1 MASLWR
7 SKEVK
12 GRSKPDRKCKK
23 HPKHEQPPG
32 VCSVCLIEKLSQL
45 PTSATSTSRIA
56 SLNTMDSS
64 SSCSLSSYSSF
75 SSYSSPTHHFQNPA
89 HGKGSFPLFFNGKNM
104 FLAKSRSLAFVP
116 RRGNKDCHEK
126 KKGGFWSKLL
136 RLPKGKKVEE
146 GLVHSRTM
154 RSKIENPTDKWQN
167 SQNKFLAI
175 PP

>member
-32 VCSVCLIEKLSQL
+32 VCSVCLSEKLSQL
-45 PTSATSTSRIA
+45 PTSATTSRIA
-56 SLNTMDSS
+56 SLNAMDCS

-75 SSYSSPTHHFQNPA
+75 SSYSSPMHHFQYPT

-104 FLAKSRSLAFVP
+104 FLTKSRSLAFVP

-154 RSKIENPTDKWQN
+154 RERVIIST
-167 SQNKFLAI
+167 S
-175 PP
+175 

>member
-12 GRSKPDRKCKK
+12 GRSKPDRK
-23 HPKHEQPPG
+23 
-32 VCSVCLIEKLSQL
+32 
-45 PTSATSTSRIA
+45 
-56 SLNTMDSS
+56 
-64 SSCSLSSYSSF
+64 
-75 SSYSSPTHHFQNPA
+75 
-89 HGKGSFPLFFNGKNM
+89 KGSFPLFFNGKNM

-154 RSKIENPTDKWQN
+154 RERVIIIST
-167 SQNKFLAI
+167 S
-175 PP
+175 

>member
-45 PTSATSTSRIA
+45 PTSATSSTSRIA

-75 SSYSSPTHHFQNPA
+75 SSYSSPTHRFQHPA

-136 RLPKGKKVEE
+136 RLPKGEKVEE

-154 RSKIENPTDKWQN
+154 RERVIIIST
-167 SQNKFLAI
+167 S
-175 PP
+175 